1 MNRSGSANLPT
12 LVLKGLSWQYA
23 TVLSQGVAQL
33 IVLAVLSRLLS
44 PTDFGLIGSAMVFVG
59 AASMFS
65 QFGVAPAIVQRS
77 DVSPRVLRVALSL
90 SVLSGLLVT
99 CLLWTCA
106 GLTADFFGN
115 ERVADVV
122 RAVSVTYILSAPGV
136 VSEALLQRQLE
147 FRKLMWANL
156 GSYVVGY
163 LVVGVCL
170 AFLKYGVWSLVAAA
184 LSQAL
189 VKTVVLLAMQ
199 PVPIRPLYSIP
210 EARDLLKYG
219 GTFTLARVLNYGAT
233 EADVLIVGRMA
244 GMAALGLYHR
254 AYQLM
259 MLPARYLGQTL
270 ERVMFPAMVKTQGR
284 RTALARVYLTS
295 TTAIALIVTP
305 MSAVMCISAPEIV
318 LVLLG
323 EQWIEAAEPFR
334 VLSIGVLFRTSYKL
348 GDSLAKA
355 QGALIERSKR
365 EGLYLVA
372 VVLGSLIGVNWGVT
386 GVAAGVLMAVGLNYF
401 AAAQMSI
408 RLLGLNWIDYW
419 KCHVGG
425 VVLAIASGGAA
436 AAGRGIALSIDVGA
450 LASLFLTTIASLT
463 ATLLIAAYLP
473 GLLGPRA
480 VQTVHRV
487 LETLPERLLAK
498 GGLNGIAKRY
508 RNAYLSFAAVREGY
522 EVT

>member
-1 MNRSGSANLPT
+1 MNRSWSANLPT

-323 EQWIEAAEPFR
+323 EQWIGAVSPFQL
-334 VLSIGVLFRTSYKL
+334 LSIGVLFRTSYKL

-355 QGALIERSKR
+355 QGALLQRSKR
-365 EGLYLVA
+365 EAMYLVSM
-372 VVLGSLIGVNWGVT
+372 VLGSLIGVRWGIT
-386 GVAAGVLMAVGLNYF
+386 GVAAGVLVAVAMNYF
-401 AAAQMSI
+401 GAAQMSLGI
-408 RLLGLNWIDYW
+408 LGLRWKDYW
-419 KCHVGG
+419 ECHIGG
-425 VVLAIASGGAA
+425 VVLATAAGAA
-436 AAGRGIALSIDVGA
+436 AVIFRSIAQA
-450 LASLFLTTIASLT
+450 LGVSTFANLLLTTIGSVVASLC
-463 ATLLIAAYLP
+463 IAAYLP
-473 GLLGPRA
+473 RMLGSRA
-480 VQTVHRV
+480 VSTIDTV
-487 LETLPERLLAK
+487 LQALPEPLMARTGLSGVARRYSDARLSVA
-498 GGLNGIAKRY
+498 NM
-508 RNAYLSFAAVREGY
+508 
-522 EVT
+522 